1 MIFSRIMKPMKHSA
15 PTNVQQVPSSDE
27 VKALDQS
34 EKEYNRM
41 ISQHMMYHRLL
52 MDDLIK
58 LSSESGSGSGSGSM
72 SLPQQLLQQQMA
84 QAQQANTVQGLGTT
98 IGNMNTNRDQLM
110 KSASKFAGNATVN
123 AQTVARL
130 NRFIQQNASALVKN
144 LDSLDSLDSVDA
156 TTATTATNKTVEGF
170 AVSAPSPT
178 LDGALEVSA
187 LMRESH
193 KYALIVAGVIAIYLL
208 YKTTK
213 TL

>member
-156 TTATTATNKTVEGF
+156 TTATNKTVEGF

>member
-1 MIFSRIMKPMKHSA
+1 MQHA
-15 PTNVQQVPSSDE
+15 PASDE

-41 ISQHMMYHRLL
+41 ISQHMMYHRML

-130 NRFIQQNASALVKN
+130 NRFIQQNASALVKK
-144 LDSLDSLDSVDA
+144 LDSVDA
-156 TTATTATNKTVEGF
+156 TTATSKTVEGF
-170 AVSAPSPT
+170 TVSAPNPT

-193 KYALIVAGVIAIYLL
+193 KYALIVAGVIATYLL

-213 TL
+213 NL

>member
-1 MIFSRIMKPMKHSA
+1 MNSKNKNHSEPSQVQHA
-15 PTNVQQVPSSDE
+15 PPSDDVQT
-27 VKALDQS
+27 ALDQS

-41 ISQHMMYHRLL
+41 ISQHMMHHRML

-58 LSSESGSGSGSGSM
+58 LTTETGSGSTRDM
-72 SLPQQLLQQQMA
+72 SLPRQLLQQKMD

-98 IGNMNTNRDQLM
+98 IGNMNANRDKLM
-110 KSASKFAGNATVN
+110 NSASKIAGKSSVN

-130 NRFIQQNASALVKN
+130 NQFIQQKGSALVKN

-156 TTATTATNKTVEGF
+156 TATATATNKTAEGF
-170 AVSAPSPT
+170 ANPAPNPT

-213 TL
+213 NLRSQ

>member
-1 MIFSRIMKPMKHSA
+1 MKSRKHSEPSQMQHA
-15 PTNVQQVPSSDE
+15 PASDE

-41 ISQHMMYHRLL
+41 ISQHMMYHRML

-130 NRFIQQNASALVKN
+130 NRFIQQNASALVKK
-144 LDSLDSLDSVDA
+144 LDSVDA
-156 TTATTATNKTVEGF
+156 TTATSKTVEGF
-170 AVSAPSPT
+170 TVSAPNPT

-193 KYALIVAGVIAIYLL
+193 KYALIVAGVIATYLL

-213 TL
+213 NFR

>member
-1 MIFSRIMKPMKHSA
+1 MKPMKHSA

-156 TTATTATNKTVEGF
+156 TTATNKTVEGF

>member
-1 MIFSRIMKPMKHSA
+1 MKSRKHSDPSQIQHA
-15 PTNVQQVPSSDE
+15 PASDE

-41 ISQHMMYHRLL
+41 ISQHMMYHRML

-130 NRFIQQNASALVKN
+130 NRFIQQNASALVKK
-144 LDSLDSLDSVDA
+144 LDSVDA
-156 TTATTATNKTVEGF
+156 TTATSKTVEGF
-170 AVSAPSPT
+170 TVSAPNPT

-193 KYALIVAGVIAIYLL
+193 KYALIVAGVIATYLL

-213 TL
+213 NL

>member
-1 MIFSRIMKPMKHSA
+1 MKSRKHSEPSQMQHA
-15 PTNVQQVPSSDE
+15 PASDE

-41 ISQHMMYHRLL
+41 ISQHMMYHRML

-130 NRFIQQNASALVKN
+130 NRFIQQNASALVKK
-144 LDSLDSLDSVDA
+144 LDSVDA
-156 TTATTATNKTVEGF
+156 TTATSKTVEGF
-170 AVSAPSPT
+170 TVSAPNPT

-193 KYALIVAGVIAIYLL
+193 KYALIVAGVIATYLL

-213 TL
+213 NL

>member
-1 MIFSRIMKPMKHSA
+1 
-15 PTNVQQVPSSDE
+15 
-27 VKALDQS
+27 
-34 EKEYNRM
+34 
-41 ISQHMMYHRLL
+41 
-52 MDDLIK
+52 
-58 LSSESGSGSGSGSM
+58 
-72 SLPQQLLQQQMA
+72 
-84 QAQQANTVQGLGTT
+84 
-98 IGNMNTNRDQLM
+98 M

>member
-1 MIFSRIMKPMKHSA
+1 
-15 PTNVQQVPSSDE
+15 
-27 VKALDQS
+27 
-34 EKEYNRM
+34 M
-41 ISQHMMYHRLL
+41 ISQHMMHHRML

-58 LSSESGSGSGSGSM
+58 LTTETGSGSTRDM
-72 SLPQQLLQQQMA
+72 SLPRQLLQQKMD

-98 IGNMNTNRDQLM
+98 IGNMNANRDKLM
-110 KSASKFAGNATVN
+110 NSASKIAGKSSVN

-130 NRFIQQNASALVKN
+130 NQFIQQKGSALVKN

-156 TTATTATNKTVEGF
+156 TATNKTAEGF
-170 AVSAPSPT
+170 ANPAPNPT

-213 TL
+213 NLRSQ

>member
-1 MIFSRIMKPMKHSA
+1 MKSRKHSEPSQIQHA
-15 PTNVQQVPSSDE
+15 PASDE

-41 ISQHMMYHRLL
+41 ISQHMMYHRML

-130 NRFIQQNASALVKN
+130 NRFIQQNASALVKK
-144 LDSLDSLDSVDA
+144 LDSVDA
-156 TTATTATNKTVEGF
+156 TTATSKTVEGF
-170 AVSAPSPT
+170 TVSAPNPT

-193 KYALIVAGVIAIYLL
+193 KYALIVAGVIATYLL

-213 TL
+213 NL